1 MEDPLI
7 EKNNGLN
14 DMSADDGGSSDLDE
28 TEDQG
33 SMGSDAFTTPL
44 AQYKPH
50 DDLLGLRQRR
60 RTEAEQSSHHDL
72 LKNSVDEEFEN
83 STKGS
88 VGSDAFTP
96 LLEPQYKP
104 RMSDY
109 RWGLFSPR
117 ASSVPQ
123 SMSDEATTANN
134 LSSRFR
140 DNDYLDALYY
150 MISTPTVRAE
160 ARTDCYLN
168 LGTAKHTEVPSEDDL
183 INSSLD
189 LGGVDIDSQTISP
202 RRTVIATE
210 RTEVPSEG
218 DLINS
223 SLDLGGVDID
233 SQTISPRRTVIA
245 TERTEVPSEDD
256 LINSSLDL
264 GGVDIDSQTISPRRT
279 VIATERTEMDF
290 ELILVII
297 TIALECMS
305 AIFTELSSEQNP
317 HYALI
322 GMILSYFAFVMC
334 IIEIIYEVHQQIP
347 IQRGSLYNNRP
358 QRGKSFATFTN
369 IVALVCALCEC
380 AVTTIRMEDH
390 LIEKNNGLNGMSAD
404 DGGSSDL
411 DDELGGTEGQGLDDV
426 DSQMISSPTVISAAG
441 TEGRVGGDAFIKL
454 VRYYRAL
461 NTGLRQRRRRTN
473 VSYSEDDQHQENQI
487 QNDPLQLM
495 KRPSMTIDLNSFDQ
509 PVEPILEEG
518 DSLQAVTEETIASF
532 EDGES
537 SDNSST
543 KEVMV
548 RATVAVKEER
558 LEKMIWFNS

>member
-109 RWGLFSPR
+109 RWGLFSHPVG
-117 ASSVPQ
+117 ASGIPQ
-123 SMSDEATTANN
+123 YMSDEATTANN

-140 DNDYLDALYY
+140 VNDYQ
-150 MISTPTVRAE
+150 MSSPPTVIAE

-210 RTEVPSEG
+210 RTEVPSED

-223 SLDLGGVDID
+223 SLDLGVDID

-279 VIATERTEMDF
+279 VIATERTEQRSRDTHISIPKGNSNDEEVHAWSRKMDF

-380 AVTTIRMEDH
+380 AVTTIRYHRISHHKEATSTP
-390 LIEKNNGLNGMSAD
+390 LTV
-404 DGGSSDL
+404 SSI
-411 DDELGGTEGQGLDDV
+411 
-426 DSQMISSPTVISAAG
+426 IST
-441 TEGRVGGDAFIKL
+441 
-454 VRYYRAL
+454 
-461 NTGLRQRRRRTN
+461 TGL
-473 VSYSEDDQHQENQI
+473 SFSEILKYREREKSIKNI
-487 QNDPLQLM
+487 IN
-495 KRPSMTIDLNSFDQ
+495 KR
-509 PVEPILEEG
+509 
-518 DSLQAVTEETIASF
+518 
-532 EDGES
+532 
-537 SDNSST
+537 
-543 KEVMV
+543 
-548 RATVAVKEER
+548 
-558 LEKMIWFNS
+558 